1 MGIAIRSI
9 LIEKYNIKTELKW
22 PNDILIKNKKV
33 CGILSEAACDSDKI
47 HYILTGVGINVN
59 MSKTKINDDIKN
71 DATSLLIESNSLES
85 ISRSNLLVE
94 ILEKFSSTLKLFDN
108 KDGIKRIIEEYRN
121 ICSTIGK
128 EVMII
133 QDDVTLIGDA
143 INISSQ
149 GALIVR
155 INGKENLFFASDVK
169 HLRLN

>member
-71 DATSLLIESNSLES
+71 DATSLLIESNS
-85 ISRSNLLVE
+85 
-94 ILEKFSSTLKLFDN
+94 FGFFLKLKLNQVKNPFQPRQ
-108 KDGIKRIIEEYRN
+108 KGIFQILRAKLFGDQQSETFAVDVHDFHIRIVFQIFSEFCN
-121 ICSTIGK
+121 
-128 EVMII
+128 
-133 QDDVTLIGDA
+133 
-143 INISSQ
+143 INIHTS
-149 GALIVR
+149 
-155 INGKENLFFASDVK
+155 
-169 HLRLN
+169 